1 METAVDSIDNK
12 STAARYA
19 FAVLTAVLA
28 LVLRQTLSPLLGANN
43 PYFTVWAAVVFSAWY
58 YGVGPS
64 VVTTLMS
71 ALGVWYWFL
80 LPLHSF
86 RLQDSKMQIGGL
98 VGFGVL
104 SGFIIALG
112 EANRRSHRKRLLA
125 EQSVREKE
133 CEYHLLA
140 DSIPELCWMARGD
153 GHIFWYNAR
162 WYEYT
167 GTTPGQMEGWGW
179 QSVHDPEIL
188 PSVLER
194 WKASL
199 ADGQPFEME
208 FPLLRADGVFR
219 WFLTRIRPVRNSE
232 GNIVRW
238 FGTNTNIH
246 EQRELRQSLI
256 EARQELEIRVSER
269 TAELEQK
276 TSELSEKAA
285 LLDLVNDAIF
295 VRCAEDKISYWN
307 QGAERLYGWTS
318 AEVLGRLAS
327 EILCTEF
334 PVPLEQIKSLDKWE
348 GELRHIKRDG
358 SQIVVASRW
367 TTLRDNEGKPAGWL
381 EINSD
386 VTARKRAEDAARGL
400 SGRILSL
407 QDEERRR
414 IARELHDSL
423 GQYLTA
429 LKMNL
434 NLLSSTEAKQAAVA
448 SECSEIVD
456 KCLTETRTVSHLL
469 HPPLLDEVGLKSAL
483 QWYLEGFAQRS
494 DIQVILDLPTEF
506 DRLDRDVETTLF
518 RVVQEALTNV
528 HRHSHASKVAIRLLV
543 ANKQVLLGVSD
554 NGRGIPTDQLQG
566 VLQSGSGTGVG
577 LAGMRERVR
586 DLGGSLEIKSDHA
599 GTAINTSIPLTEK
612 ASADLQELGES
623 VGSISAA

>member
-1 METAVDSIDNK
+1 MS
-12 STAARYA
+12 
-19 FAVLTAVLA
+19 
-28 LVLRQTLSPLLGANN
+28 QTIS
-43 PYFTVWAAVVFSAWY
+43 
-58 YGVGPS
+58 
-64 VVTTLMS
+64 
-71 ALGVWYWFL
+71 
-80 LPLHSF
+80 LP
-86 RLQDSKMQIGGL
+86 Q
-98 VGFGVL
+98 
-104 SGFIIALG
+104 
-112 EANRRSHRKRLLA
+112 
-125 EQSVREKE
+125 
-133 CEYHLLA
+133 
-140 DSIPELCWMARGD
+140 
-153 GHIFWYNAR
+153 
-162 WYEYT
+162 
-167 GTTPGQMEGWGW
+167 
-179 QSVHDPEIL
+179 
-188 PSVLER
+188 
-194 WKASL
+194 
-199 ADGQPFEME
+199 
-208 FPLLRADGVFR
+208 
-219 WFLTRIRPVRNSE
+219 
-232 GNIVRW
+232 
-238 FGTNTNIH
+238 
-246 EQRELRQSLI
+246 
-256 EARQELEIRVSER
+256 
-269 TAELEQK
+269 
-276 TSELSEKAA
+276 
-285 LLDLVNDAIF
+285 
-295 VRCAEDKISYWN
+295 
-307 QGAERLYGWTS
+307 YGWTS

-414 IARELHDSL
+414 IARGLHDSL